1 MNESPVMSQISEG
14 ALRGNEPS
22 PTGVNEVPLSPQAPI
37 TQYSPQSWMSTP
49 RSVQTPRSIQTNEDD
64 SHVTPMDLNADF
76 LLERGGKKLKKT
88 RTNSKKS
95 KKSRKTRTN
104 SKKSKKSRKTRT
116 KSKKSKKTRTYYKK
130 SRKYNKRGGK
140 GFTTSETNGKESQ

>member
-1 MNESPVMSQISEG
+1 
-14 ALRGNEPS
+14 LRGNEPS

-49 RSVQTPRSIQTNEDD
+49 RRVQTLGSVQSNDESQLTS
-64 SHVTPMDLNADF
+64 MDLNVD
-76 LLERGGKKLKKT
+76 LEAARGGKKLKKT
-88 RTNSKKS
+88 RTKS
-95 KKSRKTRTN
+95 K
-104 SKKSKKSRKTRT
+104 
-116 KSKKSKKTRTYYKK
+116 KSKKSKKTRTNSKKSNKSRKTRTNSKK

>member
-49 RSVQTPRSIQTNEDD
+49 RSIQTNEDD

-76 LLERGGKKLKKT
+76 LLERGGKKT

-104 SKKSKKSRKTRT
+104 SKKSRTNSKKSRTN
-116 KSKKSKKTRTYYKK
+116 SKKSRTNSKKTRTNSKK
-130 SRKYNKRGGK
+130 TRTNSKRGGK

>member
-1 MNESPVMSQISEG
+1 MSQSPVMSPLSEG

-22 PTGVNEVPLSPQAPI
+22 PTGVNEVPLSPQAPR
-37 TQYSPQSWMSTP
+37 TQYTPLSWMS
-49 RSVQTPRSIQTNEDD
+49 TPRSIQTNEDD
-64 SHVTPMDLNADF
+64 SHVTPMDLNAD
-76 LLERGGKKLKKT
+76 LAAEKKGGKKLKKT

-95 KKSRKTRTN
+95 RTNSKKTRTN
-104 SKKSKKSRKTRT
+104 SKKTRT
-116 KSKKSKKTRTYYKK
+116 KSKKSKKTRTYSKKTRTYSKK